1 MYVTKLSA
9 HNSLLPHPPPFF
21 FKLNSELNNSNTHLF
36 PLGLSQKMAS
46 EDASSSASSLI
57 SKFKMMNAELDHLL
71 EEDSP
76 EVNLLA

>member
-9 HNSLLPHPPPFF
+9 HSSLLPPLFF
-21 FKLNSELNNSNTHLF
+21 LKLNNSNTHLF